1 MKTRLSLSLG
11 LLAAAIAAQSHAETT
26 AGAVFVNP
34 AINYTVYDA
43 DDSLDNDYG
52 WQLGAEY
59 MVTDD
64 VGVELFFS
72 KANPDVNADGES
84 GDADDKRWGVNALY
98 YFETGTALE
107 PYVLAGI
114 ANQEYDFSV
123 SDEDGSW
130 SQEDDSTVAQLGGGL
145 RYFFTDNFSVRT
157 DVRAVN
163 SLDEEDT
170 HAQATFGFS
179 YNFGGAKKAAPVAAP
194 STYCTQDEDGDGV
207 CNEKDQCPGTAAGVQ
222 VDANGCPAK
231 LTRTESMNLH
241 VNFANDSSVVDGKY
255 MPNIQKA
262 ADFMKKYSTVNADI
276 EGHTD
281 SNASDAYNQKLSQKR
296 ADAVKGV
303 LVSKYGVASNRLKAV
318 GYGESRPV
326 TSNATAAGR
335 AENRRVMATFK
346 AESSN

>member
-11 LLAAAIAAQSHAETT
+11 LLAAAVAFQGHAETT

-34 AINYTVYDA
+34 ALTYTAYDS
-43 DDSLDNDYG
+43 DQHLSNDYG

-59 MVTDD
+59 LVTDN
-64 VGVELFFS
+64 VGVELYYAA
-72 KANPDVNADGES
+72 ANPDVKHSSVNVEDTS
-84 GDADDKRWGVNALY
+84 WGANALY
-98 YFETGTALE
+98 YFNTGSALE
-107 PYVLAGI
+107 PYVLGGFGNTKFDVEHSHA
-114 ANQEYDFSV
+114 AD
-123 SDEDGSW
+123 SDE
-130 SQEDDSTVAQLGGGL
+130 TTAQLGGGL

-163 SLDEEDT
+163 SLDENDT
-170 HAQATFGFS
+170 RGQATFGFS
-179 YNFGGAKKAAPVAAP
+179 YNFGGAKKAAPVAAAAP
-194 STYCTQDEDGDGV
+194 STYCTQDDDADGV
-207 CNEKDQCPGTAAGVQ
+207 CNEKDQCPGTAAGAQ

-241 VNFANDSSVVDGKY
+241 VNFANDSAVVQPKY
-255 MPNIQKA
+255 LPNIQQA
-262 ADFMKKYSTVNADI
+262 ADFMKKYSTVHADV

-303 LVSKYGVASNRLKAV
+303 LVSKFGVAGNRLNAV

-326 TSNATAAGR
+326 ASNATAEGR

-346 AESSN
+346 AESTK